1 MKSKQFDQIVESQ
14 TLAAL
19 RELLENEQRT
29 QEKTAQD
36 IESLKTES
44 DEEESKKIKK
54 DEKTK
59 PVKADQVAKEL
70 VDVTLEKV
78 VDKLNMM
85 RSGKSANDK
94 ETKKNLEQYFK
105 SLNMGER
112 QSLYVF
118 LDALNQIMTGGVEG
132 KTAPEPEEQGI
143 DTDPVKQKDDV
154 TKAQK
159 EKQDSIIV
167 VGESQDTSDIK
178 ALIKELAR

>member
-19 RELLENEQRT
+19 RELLENEQKV
-29 QEKTAQD
+29 QQKTAQD
-36 IESLKTES
+36 IGRLKTES
-44 DEEESKKIKK
+44 DEEEIKK
-54 DEKTK
+54 TKKAEKPK

-85 RSGKSANDK
+85 RSGKSANDG

-143 DTDPVKQKDDV
+143 DTDPVTKKDDV
-154 TKAQK
+154 AKAQK

-178 ALIKELAR
+178 ALLKELSR